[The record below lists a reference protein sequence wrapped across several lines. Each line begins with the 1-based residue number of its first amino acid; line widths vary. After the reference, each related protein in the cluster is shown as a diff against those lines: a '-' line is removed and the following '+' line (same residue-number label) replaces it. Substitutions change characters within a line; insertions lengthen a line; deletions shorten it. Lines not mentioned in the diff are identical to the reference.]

1 MEARS
6 WVLRFWI
13 PINNKPPSNSSS
25 SCLLMIT
32 VCGDSPELETLRVLE
47 SVLSGKMLSSGS
59 WSKKEY
65 SIEGLDVVNS
75 NFKSSKVSMRKSKK
89 RVNKIE
95 EYSQFQGRNISKKR
109 ERRLLFENFHLIMKE
124 LVVHNLR
131 QRNLRC
137 ISIV

>member
-25 SCLLMIT
+25 SRLLMIT